1 VANFDFNQVTTDEQ
15 RHLKSLRD
23 RLLEGVEVVSPEQ
36 SSLYFTEDDQRW
48 AETQTGEDSP
58 TGQDRILINDRKFQ
72 ESGAQDY
79 HDEMVFGES
88 LHRLKQ
94 VDPERYDRIYNTAQQ
109 SEPYMNWARASYDRS
124 REQYGEERSFED
136 WHKHSRFD
144 QVIGGFLLSE
154 SQNLPSM
161 QGWERGSLPLGPEL
175 RGELELLERDL
186 NAQPQG
192 FDFSQTS
199 ADIEVD
205 PRSTL
210 GQSIDTFK
218 TLAAGVGQFG
228 MFVSKGMWDSADS
241 ASRVSDT
248 VANGLAE
255 MGTPEWLNPFRFT
268 TEAFRILD
276 EGLDIGDMHF
286 EGMGDVADRIGTAAE
301 ILPELFPSFARL
313 GVKSEEAEEAWDA
326 LWSEE
331 HRLDLM
337 AKVVTDPEAW
347 GAFIGNALPSLFL
360 AWRSGGS
367 LPFIGWLEALDA
379 AENAREYEDITGE
392 KISSEQFVTSVGV
405 AGAVNAF
412 LEKAGLDSVLGK
424 FARGGRFNWLTGF
437 VTGMAGEGGTEA
449 MQEITQNLAGLG
461 YDEELQDQALEAINE
476 GKWEPFLDKM
486 NNNILPAIMGG
497 GGLGG
502 PIGSLNAHVSTMA
515 ERGDQQRAD
524 EAERRAA
531 GKPSLLGDFGRTKI
545 TPEEAKEM
553 DLKEVEVTQELLEKV
568 GRGDPLTIDEQYTL
582 TNQGLGRFTGEAGNE
597 RVTMLNPGRE
607 RLIELRGEEAAPV
620 EAEVTEPGGPDLLS
634 VWRGDLTEMQTRRG
648 ELLDL
653 PGELNAEQQG
663 ELDTLNDRINERE
676 GDISELQQVL
686 EEVPAS
692 RFHMEEVTPDVVVEP
707 EPVSETFVAETH
719 KPRAQREGRRSIRER
734 IKRAVARTDTQPTE
748 AQIEAG
754 NYRKGHLRV
763 QAVPISV
770 ENPKGSTRK
779 GTDRQGRKWSR
790 RLKDNYGYIQ
800 GTVGKD
806 KDHLDTFIGDYPE
819 SDTVVVIN
827 QKKDATKELDEGN
840 FDEHKVMI
848 GYPNVDAAI
857 QGYNRNYDDG
867 GALKGTAVQ
876 MSMAEFKT
884 WLAEADTTKIAESN
898 RETLYRG
905 ETALTEGGPSY
916 SGSRAVAKQFAGG
929 EPIIERTIKKSDIYE
944 ATDVAASDQ
953 EAVDAVIEKARA
965 KGQKAVRLSEGVAAA
980 PSVLVFDHTALR
992 DDQVFPA
999 KQRAKRR
1006 TNDGKGMSVDALQRA
1021 VQPFYSFFR
1030 SAPPVRVVEAVED
1043 LPLQL
1048 QQQLK
1053 STGDE
1058 GLTNGVYTQD
1068 ALTDTVYLIANN
1080 TSNKAEGIET
1090 MVHEIIGH
1098 YGLHQ
1103 IVPPHLFNATMD
1115 KIAKS
1120 FPKEVREAAV
1130 VQGLDFTDTAERRI
1144 AAEEFIAYT
1153 AQKILRKQKVS
1164 VKARQYVDDL
1174 VRAIQNMFRQ
1184 AFGQDVVFTN
1194 GQVMSM
1200 IAQASDYVQSPAG
1213 YVRDK
1218 QRGYRRHMGN
1228 PVFYSQMFKIL
1239 NDEKA
1244 RNMSPQGWM
1253 QLISGHMKA
1262 NRIKEEEV
1270 QWSGILEF
1278 LEDATWGDV
1287 VAMIKNID
1295 QELVSSEVWDS
1306 HRRLENASVMYE
1318 GAKSRDRDTQRS
1330 DDEAAKSDSTYTLN
1344 KASDEQAAA
1353 ITEWEALKEQTPKKI
1368 PKEAILRFI
1377 QVNGVDIQITQ
1388 PGQEVD
1394 LSHLSEENPDESESE
1409 ETEDDMYEDYD
1420 RFKEDS
1426 NFDTYET
1433 DALKEV
1439 HEEHDW
1445 DPDLEADPDI
1455 PEEANMDLEELN
1467 SALGAWD
1474 GATEE
1479 DMEEQARDQ
1488 ATESFDQDYYEE
1500 FKSEWEENHMRLTW
1514 YAEDW
1519 TITRMGGEFYAYESE
1534 SGHEIGAWSSFD
1546 DVVREVE
1553 EQTSGDREPG
1563 EGKWSD
1569 YTLPGGEDYEEWL
1582 LRWENPDETLFTA
1595 PGHWGGSS
1603 NMIVHVRFDV
1613 RRDEDGEEA
1622 IFIDEIQSDWHQA
1635 IRDRGY
1641 KNSDVADDALAERRK
1656 LWGEYMNED
1665 RMTFET
1671 IMMDWELSPEEAEQI
1686 SIDERYRS
1694 DVIEMLGAY
1703 VRLGKA
1709 RENTLERNIK
1719 EAKAAQLRQVM
1730 TNHGY
1735 RSNRTETENRTAESV
1750 LEDAGEP
1757 QRWDGTSLEAMTE
1770 EAEKAV
1776 PTLTLEDVDP
1786 DVVNVTWAGWL
1797 EQLENMDIDDDRAG
1811 GGANDGSRMRMAL
1824 LWQGMADDVYAKL
1837 RGQGFGDPRPK
1848 PDNFDEL
1855 RSRSAGLL
1863 LEYGEQRNRYQG
1875 ARDGMAAAPFEKT
1888 WQLLVMKAIIKEAI
1902 SRGHNK
1908 VFMAPGDIHG
1918 MPTRW
1923 GGAVSVNA
1931 VQWSQQTRKVKV
1943 PAKKPK
1949 VGGWKFSVQK
1959 PQKIKDEELQEREV
1973 EAEGV
1978 EVTSVTWVTDE
1989 GEAPTGQD
1997 QRGVPQFVTLAK
2009 LHEIVGSDVAQ
2020 QIKKDLKAGEGGG
2033 RVNATDVGRTRIS
2046 MAKSDS
2052 KHMSGSRAVYNVI
2065 TPNLINAK
2073 FLKKYKTSMRLGGK
2087 VFGNKYDPQRSRYR
2101 DTSDLPEVEKM
2112 EAEYGVKGGVE
2123 DVPLES
2129 AYDTWGVK
2137 VMGAPEIERF
2147 VASYKLKEAAEAKG
2161 DWYAVYTD
2169 EGEIIEG
2176 SIAHGQ
2182 EGSYN
2187 WLAEARAREARQ
2199 YFEAWEIE
2207 ITDELRAGAEG
2218 GFPLFHRK
2226 TAQYNRDGPF
2236 QIINTRTGAKVG
2248 KPYQG
2253 KNAIKR
2259 VRNRVD
2265 KLDNEYGGYVHSI
2278 RDVSTGGPRYSKKAK
2293 PGGRRTGDVGLDQ
2306 ALDWAEL
2313 HIGPPKMRSLERLQ
2327 DQFNKV
2333 VNIEGK
2339 LRKAE
2344 QLMVDQFAGI
2354 KWAIHEHHG
2363 RHLSAEESG
2372 YKQAHF
2378 TTSGDSQMYAF
2389 LMHGLPEWQDGI
2401 TQIKEG
2407 TKGLLEILEPIINN
2421 LDEWGYWMAARR
2433 AKRLMEEDRE
2443 HLFTEE
2449 KIAELLK
2456 LGGDPETG
2464 VEAMFAEFQTVA
2476 DDYAAWNSGFLDWAQ
2491 EAGVINAETRPLWE
2505 NADYVPFYRVKSD
2518 ELGGSFDT
2526 RTSSGTAGIANQLN
2540 PIKRLKGGKER
2551 IGDITENILI
2561 NMTHM
2566 ASTAMKNQA
2575 VRQTIKNLEGSGLM
2589 EPVKGAAFMK
2599 LATISMED
2607 LKKKLK
2613 AAGVSVEAMPTDA
2626 LNAMQKMWTIGAP
2639 TGGDIISV
2647 MENGKKK
2654 YYKVNETTL
2663 FRSLTAINQQ
2673 KFNSVMGRMLMFP
2686 FRGSKR
2692 LLTSMITLA
2701 PGFMVANWFR
2711 DIAMAFVN
2719 SRHAT
2724 WNKPR
2729 FDRSVTGAL
2738 KALTQ
2743 SKEMVS
2749 MMAAGGAFYSGYINA
2764 MDPGATTKSLKR
2776 AMRKSG
2782 VRHRVIDAPWKLF
2795 HLYNDLGAAAENAN
2809 RIGHG
2814 YIPAV
2819 KAGATTAEAV
2829 WEAKDL
2835 MNFAKHG
2842 DAMAMQFL
2850 VQTTP
2855 FLNARIQGL
2864 VRWGQRLVEAP
2875 GATLAKSM
2883 MYTLAVMAVYLGNK
2897 DDDRYKELPDE
2908 EKDMY
2913 IHFWIN
2919 GHHWRLPKAFE
2930 VGSIFGT
2937 VPERMFEWMYSK
2949 EDDRTRHALDRM
2961 KFVIDQVFMVNIN
2974 PLHMVQLIKPF
2985 YEAGTNWNSF
2995 FRGPIIPEYMQD
3007 IAEAKPDMVYRPT
3020 TSPLARELATRM
3032 PRFAPHTLRNPML
3045 LEHIMRGY
3053 TGTLG
3058 SYLML
3063 MTDDLIR
3070 KNFDYPPRPAL
3081 RWDQTPM
3088 AARFYRGD
3096 DPLRRTGYENMMYE
3110 IRGAARGIAR
3120 TISQMEQVGRQE
3132 EIEAFRN
3139 SPSEYHARYTNF
3151 QIEQASKTMDAPY
3164 NAIRRARN
3172 RMNQI
3177 WIDKDMS
3184 PEAKLMEINEL
3195 QQQINERTQEAYE
3208 RRPGSSTVDYEPI
3221 ASAESVLTVPAI
3233 ALLEDLD
3240 GRDQPGTTAFLRE
3253 NGLIETAELV
3263 AGLPIRPNKDLV
3275 NLLKD
3280 TPQ

>member
-1 VANFDFNQVTTDEQ
+1 
-15 RHLKSLRD
+15 
-23 RLLEGVEVVSPEQ
+23 
-36 SSLYFTEDDQRW
+36 
-48 AETQTGEDSP
+48 
-58 TGQDRILINDRKFQ
+58 
-72 ESGAQDY
+72 
-79 HDEMVFGES
+79 M
-88 LHRLKQ
+88 
-94 VDPERYDRIYNTAQQ
+94 
-109 SEPYMNWARASYDRS
+109 
-124 REQYGEERSFED
+124 
-136 WHKHSRFD
+136 
-144 QVIGGFLLSE
+144 
-154 SQNLPSM
+154 
-161 QGWERGSLPLGPEL
+161 
-175 RGELELLERDL
+175 
-186 NAQPQG
+186 
-192 FDFSQTS
+192 
-199 ADIEVD
+199 
-205 PRSTL
+205 
-210 GQSIDTFK
+210 
-218 TLAAGVGQFG
+218 
-228 MFVSKGMWDSADS
+228 
-241 ASRVSDT
+241 
-248 VANGLAE
+248 
-255 MGTPEWLNPFRFT
+255 
-268 TEAFRILD
+268 
-276 EGLDIGDMHF
+276 
-286 EGMGDVADRIGTAAE
+286 
-301 ILPELFPSFARL
+301 
-313 GVKSEEAEEAWDA
+313 
-326 LWSEE
+326 
-331 HRLDLM
+331 
-337 AKVVTDPEAW
+337 
-347 GAFIGNALPSLFL
+347 
-360 AWRSGGS
+360 
-367 LPFIGWLEALDA
+367 
-379 AENAREYEDITGE
+379 
-392 KISSEQFVTSVGV
+392 
-405 AGAVNAF
+405 
-412 LEKAGLDSVLGK
+412 
-424 FARGGRFNWLTGF
+424 
-437 VTGMAGEGGTEA
+437 
-449 MQEITQNLAGLG
+449 
-461 YDEELQDQALEAINE
+461 
-476 GKWEPFLDKM
+476 
-486 NNNILPAIMGG
+486 
-497 GGLGG
+497 
-502 PIGSLNAHVSTMA
+502 
-515 ERGDQQRAD
+515 
-524 EAERRAA
+524 
-531 GKPSLLGDFGRTKI
+531 
-545 TPEEAKEM
+545 
-553 DLKEVEVTQELLEKV
+553 
-568 GRGDPLTIDEQYTL
+568 
-582 TNQGLGRFTGEAGNE
+582 
-597 RVTMLNPGRE
+597 
-607 RLIELRGEEAAPV
+607 
-620 EAEVTEPGGPDLLS
+620 
-634 VWRGDLTEMQTRRG
+634 
-648 ELLDL
+648 
-653 PGELNAEQQG
+653 
-663 ELDTLNDRINERE
+663 
-676 GDISELQQVL
+676 
-686 EEVPAS
+686 
-692 RFHMEEVTPDVVVEP
+692 
-707 EPVSETFVAETH
+707 
-719 KPRAQREGRRSIRER
+719 
-734 IKRAVARTDTQPTE
+734 
-748 AQIEAG
+748 
-754 NYRKGHLRV
+754 
-763 QAVPISV
+763 
-770 ENPKGSTRK
+770 
-779 GTDRQGRKWSR
+779 
-790 RLKDNYGYIQ
+790 
-800 GTVGKD
+800 
-806 KDHLDTFIGDYPE
+806 
-819 SDTVVVIN
+819 
-827 QKKDATKELDEGN
+827 
-840 FDEHKVMI
+840 
-848 GYPNVDAAI
+848 
-857 QGYNRNYDDG
+857 
-867 GALKGTAVQ
+867 
-876 MSMAEFKT
+876 
-884 WLAEADTTKIAESN
+884 
-898 RETLYRG
+898 
-905 ETALTEGGPSY
+905 
-916 SGSRAVAKQFAGG
+916 
-929 EPIIERTIKKSDIYE
+929 
-944 ATDVAASDQ
+944 
-953 EAVDAVIEKARA
+953 IEKARA

-992 DDQVFPA
+992 DDQVFPER
-999 KQRAKRR
+999 QRVKRR
-1006 TNDGKGMSVDALQRA
+1006 TNDGKGMSVAALQNA

-1103 IVPPHLFNATMD
+1103 IVPPHLFNDTMD

-1164 VKARQYVDDL
+1164 VRARQYLDDL

-1228 PVFYSQMFKIL
+1228 PVFYSAMFKIL

-1253 QLISGHMKA
+1253 QLIRGHMKA

-1270 QWSGILEF
+1270 QWSGIMEF
-1278 LEDATWGDV
+1278 LEDATWADV
-1287 VAMIKNID
+1287 VSMIKNID
-1295 QELVSSEVWDS
+1295 QELVSPEVWDA
-1306 HRRLENASVMYE
+1306 HRRMENASVFFV
-1318 GAKSRDRDTQRS
+1318 GAQGKYSEAGKVREDNPEAFADATYRF
-1330 DDEAAKSDSTYTLN
+1330 DEAR
-1344 KASDEQAAA
+1344 
-1353 ITEWEALKEQTPKKI
+1353 KEQTEAQKAWDALGETVPKKI

-1377 QVNGVDIQITQ
+1377 QVNGVDIQITH
-1388 PGQEVD
+1388 PGANLD
-1394 LSHLSEENPDESESE
+1394 LSHLDESSPDESESE
-1409 ETEDDMYEDYD
+1409 ETEDDMMEDYD
-1420 RFKEDS
+1420 RMKETSD
-1426 NFDTYET
+1426 FDTYET

-1445 DPDLEADPDI
+1445 APDLEADPDI
-1455 PEEANMDLEELN
+1455 PEEANMDIEELN

-1474 GATEE
+1474 GTSEE
-1479 DMEEQARDQ
+1479 DMEEQARDE
-1488 ATESFDQDYYEE
+1488 ANEAFDNDYYHD
-1500 FKSEWEENHMRLTW
+1500 FKTEWEENHMRLSW
-1514 YAEDW
+1514 YADNW
-1519 TITRMGGEFYAYESE
+1519 IINKSGGEFYAYESE

-1546 DVVREVE
+1546 DVVREIE
-1553 EQTSGDREPG
+1553 EQAGEQEPG
-1563 EGKWSD
+1563 EGRWSD

-1582 LRWENPDETLFTA
+1582 LRWENPEETLFTA
-1595 PGHWGGSS
+1595 PGHWGSSS
-1603 NMIVHVRFDV
+1603 NMVVHVRFDV

-1641 KNSDVADDALAERRK
+1641 KSEEVADDALAQRRV
-1656 LWGEYMNED
+1656 LWNEYINED
-1665 RMTFET
+1665 RFTFET
-1671 IMMDWELSPEEAEQI
+1671 IIMDWDLSPDEAEQI

-1694 DVIEMLGAY
+1694 EIISMVGAY
-1703 VRLGKA
+1703 VRGATKRRDKLTDMQKQ
-1709 RENTLERNIK
+1709 RSEDTLETIKQEHNWRNGLGDFELYK
-1719 EAKAAQLRQVM
+1719 RHQREADPQYKD
-1730 TNHGY
+1730 
-1735 RSNRTETENRTAESV
+1735 EN
-1750 LEDAGEP
+1750 P
-1757 QRWDGTSLEAMTE
+1757 WDGTSYQEMVD
-1770 EAEKAV
+1770 EAEKKVAALPELTMDDV
-1776 PTLTLEDVDP
+1776 PADVTDQ
-1786 DVVNVTWAGWL
+1786 TWGEWI
-1797 EQLENMDIDDDRAG
+1797 EKLENLDIDDDRAG
-1811 GGANDGSRMRMAL
+1811 GGANNRSTMRMAM
-1824 LWQGMADDVYAKL
+1824 LWQGMAGDVYAKL

-1848 PDNFDEL
+1848 PDNWDEL
-1855 RSRSAGLL
+1855 NSRASGLT
-1863 LEYGEQRNRYQG
+1863 LEYGEQLNRYQSG
-1875 ARDGMAAAPFEKT
+1875 KDGMSAAPFEKT

-1918 MPTRW
+1918 MPPRW
-1923 GGAVSVNA
+1923 GGATSVNA
-1931 VQWSQQTRKVKV
+1931 VQWSQETRKVKV

-1949 VGGWKFSVQK
+1949 IGGWKYSVQK
-1959 PQKIKDEELQEREV
+1959 PQKIKDEELQAREV

-1978 EVTSVTWVTDE
+1978 EVTSITWTTDE
-1989 GEAPTGQD
+1989 GEAPVGQD
-1997 QRGVPQFVTLAK
+1997 QRGVPQFVPLAK
-2009 LHEIVGSDVAQ
+2009 LHEVVGMDVAQ
-2020 QIKKDLKAGEGGG
+2020 QIKKDLKAGTGSG
-2033 RVNATDVGRTRIS
+2033 RVTATDMGRTRIS
-2046 MAKSDS
+2046 MASPDS

-2065 TPNLINAK
+2065 TPNLINSK
-2073 FLKKYKTSMRLGGK
+2073 FLKKYKTSMKLSGR
-2087 VFGNKYDPQRSRYR
+2087 VFGKQHDPMKSRYR
-2101 DTSDLPEVEKM
+2101 DTSDLPSVEKM
-2112 EAEYGVKGGVE
+2112 EAYYGVKGGE
-2123 DVPLES
+2123 TDVPLES
-2129 AYDTWGVK
+2129 GYDAWGVK
-2137 VMGAPEIERF
+2137 VLGAPEIERF
-2147 VASYKLKEAAEAKG
+2147 VASYKQKEVDEAKG
-2161 DWYAVYTD
+2161 DWYAVFTE

-2182 EGSYN
+2182 EGAYN

-2199 YFEAWEIE
+2199 WFEAWEIE
-2207 ITDELRAGAEG
+2207 ISDELRAGAEG
-2218 GFPLFHRK
+2218 GFPLFSRK
-2226 TAQYNRDGPF
+2226 SSTINRDGPF

-2253 KNAIKR
+2253 KNALKR

-2278 RDVSTGGPRYSKKAK
+2278 RDAATGRPRFSKKPR
-2293 PGGRRTGDVGLDQ
+2293 PGGRRTGDVGLDR

-2313 HIGPPKMRSLERLQ
+2313 NIGPPKMRSIERLQ

-2333 VNIEGK
+2333 INIEGK

-2344 QLMVDQFAGI
+2344 QLLVDQFAGI

-2407 TKGLLEILEPIINN
+2407 TKGLLEILEPVINN
-2421 LDEWGYWMAARR
+2421 LNEWGYWMAARR
-2433 AKRLMEEDRE
+2433 AKRLMDEGRE
-2443 HLFTEE
+2443 HLFTED

-2464 VEAMFAEFQTVA
+2464 VEAMFPEFQKVA

-2540 PIKRLKGGKER
+2540 PIKRLRGGKER

-2589 EPVKGAAFMK
+2589 EPVKGAEFMK
-2599 LATISMED
+2599 LATISMAD

-2639 TGGDIISV
+2639 TGGDIITV

-2724 WNKPR
+2724 WTKPR

-2814 YIPAV
+2814 YIPAI

-2855 FLNARIQGL
+2855 FLNARVQGL

-2883 MYTLAVMAVYLGNK
+2883 MYTLAVMAIYLSNK
-2897 DDDRYKELPDE
+2897 DDERYKELPDE

-2913 IHFWIN
+2913 VHWWF
-2919 GHHWRLPKAFE
+2919 GDHHWRLPKAFE

-2974 PLHMVQLIKPF
+2974 PLHMIQLIKPF

-3063 MTDDLIR
+3063 MTDDLVR
-3070 KNFDYPPRPAL
+3070 KQFDYPPRPQL

-3120 TISQMEQVGRQE
+3120 TITQMENQGRSE
-3132 EIEAFRN
+3132 EVQAFRN

-3164 NAIRRARN
+3164 NAIKRARR
-3172 RMNQI
+3172 RMNEI
-3177 WIDKDMS
+3177 WIDEDMM
-3184 PEAKLMEINEL
+3184 PEEKLMEINEL
-3195 QQQINERTQEAYE
+3195 QEQINIRTKEAYE

-3240 GRDQPGTTAFLRE
+3240 GRDQPGTAAFLRE

-3263 AGLPIRPNKDLV
+3263 AGLPIKLNNDLV

-3280 TPQ
+3280 QPQ